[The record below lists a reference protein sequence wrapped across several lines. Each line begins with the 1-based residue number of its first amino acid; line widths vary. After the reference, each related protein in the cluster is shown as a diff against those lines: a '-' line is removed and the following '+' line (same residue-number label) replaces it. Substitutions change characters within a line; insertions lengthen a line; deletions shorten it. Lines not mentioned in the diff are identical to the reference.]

1 MFFWTEKRKKQKSTW
16 VVIVTYSFI
25 SYNTT
30 WFHWNCHRIIDIFPN
45 GTLNYTHLFIDNYIQ
60 RIQRL
65 EQGINISVTETSC
78 RVSLHKSVSH
88 ATFVTA
94 LLEQLSLFATETV
107 RFINEPRVLLI
118 AVAFSPPTENVFSKF
133 LPVLYRVSYRFE

>member
-1 MFFWTEKRKKQKSTW
+1 MFFWTEKRKKTKINMSR
-16 VVIVTYSFI
+16 YCNESFI

-30 WFHWNCHRIIDIFPN
+30 WFHWSCHRITDIFPN
-45 GTLNYTHLFIDNYIQ
+45 GTLNYTHLFIDNYIECV
-60 RIQRL
+60 QRL

-107 RFINEPRVLLI
+107 RFINEPYVLLI

-133 LPVLYRVSYRFE
+133 LPVLYRVSCRFE